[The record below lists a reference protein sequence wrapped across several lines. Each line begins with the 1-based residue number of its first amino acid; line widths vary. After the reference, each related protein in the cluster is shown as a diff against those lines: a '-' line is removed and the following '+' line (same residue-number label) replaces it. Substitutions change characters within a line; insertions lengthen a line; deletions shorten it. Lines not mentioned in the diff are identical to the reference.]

1 MAGDGFGSKGTA
13 DGERKRRKESGG
25 KRKPGQSNHQRER
38 QPLGRDPEFE
48 AICARQT
55 LGLSLSGR
63 LTEQAVKRAHKAL
76 AVKHHPDKGGD
87 ADLMTRLNNARD
99 VLLQPEMEAIAA

>member
-1 MAGDGFGSKGTA
+1 MAGNGFGSTGSA
-13 DGERKRRKESGG
+13 EGPGRRRKDS

-55 LGLSLSGR
+55 LGLALSGR

-76 AVKHHPDKGGD
+76 AVQHHPDKGGD
-87 ADLMTRLNNARD
+87 PEMMTRLNNARD
-99 VLLQPEMEAIAA
+99 VLLQREMEAIAA

>member
-1 MAGDGFGSKGTA
+1 MAGNGFGSTGSA
-13 DGERKRRKESGG
+13 EAPGRRRKDS

-55 LGLSLSGR
+55 LGLALSGR

-76 AVKHHPDKGGD
+76 AVQHHPDKGGD
-87 ADLMTRLNNARD
+87 PEMMTRLNNARD

>member
-1 MAGDGFGSKGTA
+1 MAGNGFGSTGSA
-13 DGERKRRKESGG
+13 EGSGRRRKDA

-55 LGLSLSGR
+55 LGLALSGR

-76 AVKHHPDKGGD
+76 AVQHHPDKGGD
-87 ADLMTRLNNARD
+87 PEMMTRLNNARD
-99 VLLQPEMEAIAA
+99 VLLQPAMEAIAA